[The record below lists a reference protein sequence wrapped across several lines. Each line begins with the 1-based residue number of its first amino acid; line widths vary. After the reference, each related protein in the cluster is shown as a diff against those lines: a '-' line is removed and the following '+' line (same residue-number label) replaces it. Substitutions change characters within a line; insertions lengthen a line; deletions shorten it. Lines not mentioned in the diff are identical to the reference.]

1 MSEEMTDY
9 QEACMLL
16 GVPYGDA
23 GSFTE
28 QPVVSI
34 TDKYASLRRILD
46 MALEQ
51 ASSGKGDERHANGR
65 SFDEQPMQRIT
76 EMLGIGFPLGQA
88 VKKSQEAKG
97 MTDRGQHDAAIREL
111 LGAINYLAGAVMAL
125 EIARR
130 QGSE

>member
-1 MSEEMTDY
+1 MSD
-9 QEACMLL
+9 
-16 GVPYGDA
+16 
-23 GSFTE
+23 
-28 QPVVSI
+28 
-34 TDKYASLRRILD
+34 YASLRRILD